1 MAIAAQL
8 REKIAQRRPKAA
20 APAPPPV
27 VIQRSLPEH
36 AVREDFLE
44 IVKDIE
50 ARAVQFAN
58 AAASSL
64 AKKTAPQP
72 CTKAAVANGT
82 LTVGND
88 VYRLGDSVVA
98 FSLIS
103 QEALGGT
110 ITAISPTDFVIRGEN
125 GLGPRFAFHIGQ
137 LKEGRVTITRDIQAV
152 SRKP

>member
-1 MAIAAQL
+1 M
-8 REKIAQRRPKAA
+8 
-20 APAPPPV
+20 
-27 VIQRSLPEH
+27 
-36 AVREDFLE
+36 REDFLE

-64 AKKTAPQP
+64 AIKTTAHPYA
-72 CTKAAVANGT
+72 KATVANGS
-82 LTVGND
+82 LTIGND

-98 FSLIS
+98 SSLIS

-110 ITAISPTDFVIRGEN
+110 ITAISNTDFVIRGEN

-137 LKEGRVTITRDIQAV
+137 LKEGRVTITRDIQVASQKV
-152 SRKP
+152 GKA